1 MELLFLAGNVQ
12 DLVEVVPWT
21 IVAQLCNLLIQVY
34 LFKRFLF
41 EPVKK
46 VIKQRQDEINGI
58 YTSAEEADEK
68 AQAAKKDYE
77 CLMEG
82 AKTEAAQI
90 VKDATSSAQTR
101 SSEIISEAKE
111 EAAAI
116 RKKASADIELE
127 KKKAL
132 NDVKD
137 DISTIAMDIAEKVV
151 EKEINENDQK
161 ALIADFI
168 QKMGDEQ

>member
-1 MELLFLAGNVQ
+1 MELPFLAGNVQ

-21 IVAQLCNLLIQVY
+21 IIAQLCNLLIQVY
-34 LFKRFLF
+34 LFKRYLF

-77 CLMEG
+77 NLLDG
-82 AKTEAAQI
+82 AKSEAVQI
-90 VKDATSSAQTR
+90 VKDATSDAQNR

-116 RKKASADIELE
+116 RKKASADIERE

-151 EKEINENDQK
+151 EKEINEKDQK

-168 QKMGDEQ
+168 EKMGDVQ

>member
-1 MELLFLAGNVQ
+1 MELPFLAGNVQ

-21 IVAQLCNLLIQVY
+21 IIAQLCNLLIQVY
-34 LFKRFLF
+34 LFKRYLF

-46 VIKQRQDEINGI
+46 VIKKRQDEINGI
-58 YTSAEEADEK
+58 YTSAEQAEEK
-68 AQAAKKDYE
+68 AQSAKKDYE
-77 CLMEG
+77 GLLEG
-82 AKTEAAQI
+82 AKSEAVQI
-90 VKDATSSAQTR
+90 VKAATNDAQAR
-101 SSEIISEAKE
+101 SSEIISEAKD

-116 RKKASADIELE
+116 RKKASADIARE

-151 EKEINENDQK
+151 EKEINEKDQQT
-161 ALIADFI
+161 LIADFI
-168 QKMGDEQ
+168 EKMGDAQ